1 MEILSVIPNAI
12 EQGVENPVT
21 IKGTGFENGATVAI
35 SGLGVETED
44 VIVVDPETITL
55 MIRVSAGADVGF
67 RDVTVTLPDA
77 TTAGLAGSLVVTN
90 FQSLTAQLRLLIG
103 ERIKVGKT
111 EADTAFSDDE
121 LIDMILRH
129 NGNIYL
135 AAAEAWSAKQADY
148 SKLVDISESGS
159 ERKLSQMFKNANTM
173 AEAYSKAGIA
183 IGAELINPVVGQS
196 VAWLNPAD
204 DPRAFATP
212 NSADPFDDPFVFLF
226 SQAFRFAQRPWY
238 PVTIGGV
245 V

>member
-1 MEILSVIPNAI
+1 MEILSVIPNAV

-21 IKGTGFENGATVAI
+21 IKGTGFENGATVTI
-35 SGLGVETED
+35 SGLGVDAEN
-44 VIVVDPETITL
+44 VIVADEETITL
-55 MIRVSAGADVGF
+55 MIVPARDADVGF

-103 ERIKVGKT
+103 ERIKPGKSDS
-111 EADTAFSDDE
+111 DTAFTDDE

-135 AAAEAWSAKQADY
+135 AAAEAWSAKQAEY
-148 SKLVDISESGS
+148 SKLVDINESGS

-173 AEAYSKAGIA
+173 ADAYSKAGLA
-183 IGAELINPVVGQS
+183 VGAEMINPVVGQS
-196 VAWLNPAD
+196 VAWLNPAS

-212 NSADPFDDPFVFLF
+212 NSADPFDDPFVFLY

-245 V
+245 A